1 MTNIPN
7 HRRNAVSAMKHAK
20 SQTDER
26 QEIKDLIDCLSDRRL
41 EPAEWFVDFI
51 IAERGGSAMETD
63 GNVPPIKRN
72 ANERGE
78 TE

>member
-1 MTNIPN
+1 M
-7 HRRNAVSAMKHAK
+7 SDMKHAK

-26 QEIKDLIDCLSDRRL
+26 QEIKDLIDCLSERRL

-51 IAERGGSAMETD
+51 IAERGGSAMGTH
-63 GNVPPIKRN
+63 GNNHPTERK
-72 ANERGE
+72 ANERGV